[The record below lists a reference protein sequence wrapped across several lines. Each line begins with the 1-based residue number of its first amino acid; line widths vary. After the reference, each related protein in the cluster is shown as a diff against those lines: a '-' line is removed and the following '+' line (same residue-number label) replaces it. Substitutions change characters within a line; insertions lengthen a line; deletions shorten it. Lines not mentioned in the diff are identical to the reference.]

1 MCVTWGVH
9 RYCFSFKFNREGGSK
24 LVVWSRIPVLLLH
37 RTTTSIVFFYVWGVV
52 SFFGGGLFVRGT
64 HHLFVIISCT
74 THRVIQHLVVS
85 SIEYIS

>member
-1 MCVTWGVH
+1 MCDMGV
-9 RYCFSFKFNREGGSK
+9 YIDTVFLSN
-24 LVVWSRIPVLLLH
+24 
-37 RTTTSIVFFYVWGVV
+37 SIVKVEVNTSFGVGYQSYYCIV
-52 SFFGGGLFVRGT
+52 QQPLLSSSVCGESSFFGGGLFVRGT

>member
-1 MCVTWGVH
+1 MCDMGV
-9 RYCFSFKFNREGGSK
+9 YIDTVFLSN
-24 LVVWSRIPVLLLH
+24 
-37 RTTTSIVFFYVWGVV
+37 SIVKVEVNTSFGVGYQSYYCIVQQPLLSSSVWGSRVF
-52 SFFGGGLFVRGT
+52 FFGGGLFVRGT